1 MRTLVPALGC
11 LLVAA
16 KASIACSVV
25 RVVETLPSSPNV
37 RLTVLQD
44 NTPQQNATLVVSL
57 QINAQQVGPPLK
69 TDARGSAELRNLAP
83 GTYCITAT
91 ADPRL
96 GADLCLVVSKGR
108 DRERSEFSLKLTPL
122 PPTPPTLAEQLAQ
135 AAKSP
140 PQARAREFE
149 GIVTDVAGA
158 SISHASIVVYVDRAG
173 KEPILIKLEAGEDGR
188 FFIPLSPGKY
198 TAAFQS
204 PGFTTRLVGFAI
216 GAEESQ
222 ELAPIVLQVGS
233 CT

>member
-37 RLTVLQD
+37 RLTVLKD

-122 PPTPPTLAEQLAQ
+122 PPPPPTLAE
-135 AAKSP
+135 
-140 PQARAREFE
+140 
-149 GIVTDVAGA
+149 
-158 SISHASIVVYVDRAG
+158 HRAG

-188 FFIPLSPGKY
+188 FFVPLSPGKY

-204 PGFTTRLVGFAI
+204 PGFTTLLVGFAI